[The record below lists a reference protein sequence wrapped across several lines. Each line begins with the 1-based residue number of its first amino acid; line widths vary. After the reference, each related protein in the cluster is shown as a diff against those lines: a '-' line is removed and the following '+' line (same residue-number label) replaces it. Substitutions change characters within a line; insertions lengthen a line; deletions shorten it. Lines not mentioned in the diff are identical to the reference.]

1 MKCEEAAEFVSA
13 LCDGERISQAAAEHV
28 GACEV
33 CGARLKDYLE
43 MGVEL
48 RRMASLESL
57 AVARARTCE
66 REHRIAW
73 RWWTKGWET
82 MRIPKLAFA
91 LLLVAAVVLGSGLA
105 IMKAG
110 AHTQGPVLMLTARPA
125 VGNPVRCAL
134 STVDKNA
141 AFCAH
146 LDPGQHIYA
155 FRIIS
160 VDGDRIELGVRAQ
173 FASAVETPGMHTTTL
188 QDVYDLPE
196 VRYWF
201 EPGEKLGV
209 DVPGSGQMTVTGE
222 LMDHMPSLISANSEL
237 DPKQG
242 ELRVVSPVLIRDQRV
257 VFDFE
262 GFSGT
267 VTEKDKGVAIYTPN
281 EGRWLLS
288 LSPLEGAVPG
298 RNWLSRISFEMNR
311 KPYAFLMAAPVAR
324 NETIWVLHEPE
335 YRPSRESPGAR
346 DDESFAGPE
355 FLGHLL
361 VKVPPKI

>member
-1 MKCEEAAEFVSA
+1 MKCEDAAEFVSA
-13 LCDGERISQAAAEHV
+13 LCDGERISPAAAVHV

-48 RRMASLESL
+48 RRMASFESP
-57 AVARARTCE
+57 AVARTRTWE
-66 REHRIAW
+66 REHRVAW
-73 RWWTKGWET
+73 SWWTKGWET

-91 LLLVAAVVLGSGLA
+91 LLLVAAVVLGSGVA
-105 IMKAG
+105 IIKVG

-141 AFCAH
+141 AFCAE
-146 LDPGQHIYA
+146 LSPGMHIYA
-155 FRIIS
+155 FRLIS
-160 VDGDRIELGVRAQ
+160 VDGDRIELGVRTK
-173 FASAVETPGMHTTTL
+173 FTSAVGTPGTHTATL
-188 QDVYDLPE
+188 QDAYDLPE
-196 VRYWF
+196 MRYWF
-201 EPGEKLGV
+201 EPGDELGI

-262 GFSGT
+262 GFNGT
-267 VTEKDKGVAIYTPN
+267 VTEKDWGVSIYTPG

-298 RNWLSRISFEMNR
+298 HNLLSRISFEMNG
-311 KPYAFLMAAPVAR
+311 KLHAFLMAVPIAR
-324 NETIWVLHEPE
+324 SETVWVLHEPG
-335 YRPSRESPGAR
+335 YRPSQESPDQR
-346 DDESFAGPE
+346 FASAV

>member
-13 LCDGERISQAAAEHV
+13 LCDGEGISRDAAEHV
-28 GACEV
+28 AACEA

-43 MGVEL
+43 MGAEL
-48 RRMASLESL
+48 RRVASLELL
-57 AVARARTCE
+57 AVARTRTWE
-66 REHRIAW
+66 REQRVTW
-73 RWWTKGWET
+73 SWWTKGWET
-82 MRIPKLAFA
+82 MRIPRLAFA
-91 LLLVAAVVLGSGLA
+91 LLLVAAAVLGSGLA
-105 IMKAG
+105 VMKVG

-125 VGNPVRCAL
+125 AGNPVRCAL

-141 AFCAH
+141 DFCAQ

-155 FRIIS
+155 FRVIS
-160 VDGDRIELGVRAQ
+160 VDGDRMELGVRVQ
-173 FASAVETPGMHTTTL
+173 FTSAVSTPSIQTSSL
-188 QDVYDLPE
+188 QDVYNIPE
-196 VRYWF
+196 RRYWF
-201 EPGEKLGV
+201 EVGETLEI

-267 VTEKDKGVAIYTPN
+267 VTEKDKGVSIYTPS

-288 LSPLEGAVPG
+288 LSPLKGAVQG
-298 RNWLSRISFEMNR
+298 HNRISRISFEMNR

-335 YRPSRESPGAR
+335 YRPSWEWLGAR
-346 DDESFAGPE
+346 DDESFAGSV
-355 FLGHLL
+355 FLGDLL
-361 VKVPPKI
+361 VKARPKD